1 MLEDILRK
9 VPAPPPIFRLE
20 SKVQTLFMTPL
31 NDERDAEYQK
41 RAQQRSKTS

>member
-1 MLEDILRK
+1 VKEIIKK

-31 NDERDAEYQK
+31 DEEKDIEYQK
-41 RAQQRSKTS
+41 RA